1 MKCIQMNSASLTRTV
16 PSTSSLRATKT
27 FLGAPVASK
36 GARSAPKQSAVT
48 KMGMGFHEDMS
59 DNTPKNGRVILPNQ
73 VDDFSSFGGLS
84 AKQLEIMGLAGE
96 SFYGKEPVS
105 AELIGA
111 KANYRREIPS
121 MTALETNMAAQG
133 VPAQA
138 PPDLPS
144 LLLNSRI
151 CYLGMPLVP
160 AVTELIIAEL
170 LFLGYENQEKPVYFY
185 INSSGSQTQNGE
197 AVGFETEAYAILD
210 TMRYV
215 APEMHTVCVGKAWGN
230 AAMLLAS
237 GKKGC
242 RHSLPHSSIMTCPP
256 RLNRT
261 QDCATNIMIK
271 ANELESNTQTY
282 VDFLH
287 DFTGKE
293 KEEIYKDVGRT
304 RWFTP
309 EAAKEY
315 GLVDKIVNKIDSS
328 VMEKKDYEQM
338 LAAAQA
344 RAGGGYRQ

>member
-1 MKCIQMNSASLTRTV
+1 MECVQMNSASLTRTA
-16 PSTSSLRATKT
+16 PRTAALRATKH

-36 GARSAPKQSAVT
+36 GARSVLKSRMVT
-48 KMGMGFHEDMS
+48 KMGMGFHEES
-59 DNTPKNGRVILPNQ
+59 TGPAPKSGHVILPNQ
-73 VDDFSSFGGLS
+73 ADFSSFGGLN
-84 AKQLEIMGLAGE
+84 ARQLEIMGLAGE
-96 SFYGKEPVS
+96 KFYGKEPIS

-121 MTALETNMAAQG
+121 MTALETNMAGQG

-256 RLNRT
+256 
-261 QDCATNIMIK
+261 
-271 ANELESNTQTY
+271 
-282 VDFLH
+282 
-287 DFTGKE
+287 
-293 KEEIYKDVGRT
+293 
-304 RWFTP
+304 
-309 EAAKEY
+309 
-315 GLVDKIVNKIDSS
+315 
-328 VMEKKDYEQM
+328 
-338 LAAAQA
+338 
-344 RAGGGYRQ
+344 